1 MSKLPHDEDGAAP
14 PPPSTPASI
23 PSTPGTPP
31 SPLLQRRAVRIGLA
45 VLGVLLLLFAWFAWR
60 LPLDRAL
67 EPLPDPMLVLV
78 DRNGEAFA
86 RRGAVKE
93 APVDVTTLP
102 AHVTGAIVA
111 IEDRRF
117 YRHLGVD
124 PRGVARALMRNWRA
138 GGVRQGGSTITQQL
152 AKTAFLEPDRTI
164 RRKVREALIAL
175 YLETR
180 LDKDEILSRYLSSI
194 YYGDGVY
201 GLRAAAR
208 HYFGKEPEKLSIG
221 EAAMLAGLV
230 KAPSKLAPTNDRKA
244 ALARMRVVIKA
255 MVDAGVITAAEA
267 KKVRDPKVLKPGDR
281 LTGGTWF
288 ADWVAPQ
295 AREAFDADYGEVRVN
310 TTLDARMQKLAQRVV
325 KRWLA
330 TEGRRLNATQAALV
344 AMRPNGE
351 VLALV
356 GGRDYAQ
363 SQFDRV
369 TQAHRQPGSAFKLF
383 TYMAAL
389 RAGATP
395 DTLVDDSPIE
405 EGDWKPS
412 NYDGRYQGRI
422 PLRDAFARSS
432 NVAAV
437 RLVQQVGPDAVVRA
451 AQDLGIRSEL
461 GRDPSIAL
469 GTYEVT
475 LMELTAAYAA
485 FAQGTT
491 PVTPHGLPDAKVAP
505 ATPLDPGLRAMML
518 DMLWQVVERGT
529 GRAARLGGEPTFGKT
544 GTTQEHRDALFVGM
558 TGDLVIGVWV
568 GNDDGTP
575 MRGVTGGSL
584 PARMWRDFA
593 SSAVRIA
600 PPGGAVLRVE
610 RAPAPAPMVLPDDS
624 LYGGEGE
631 LPEVVDE
638 LPEDAVPVEEP
649 PLSEE
654 PIDVQPVPVQ
664 PVPAPPVA
672 APPVAA
678 PPAAPPVPIP
688 AEPVP
693 VEVPE
698 PVEVIEG

>member
-1 MSKLPHDEDGAAP
+1 MPKLPHDEDGATPSAP
-14 PPPSTPASI
+14 PPASPPNAPTPSR
-23 PSTPGTPP
+23 
-31 SPLLQRRAVRIGLA
+31 PLLQRRAVCIGLA
-45 VLGVLLLLFAWFAWR
+45 ALGVVVLLFAWLAWR

-78 DRNGEAFA
+78 DRNGEPFA
-86 RRGAVKE
+86 RRGAVKQ
-93 APVDVTTLP
+93 APVDVKTLP
-102 AHVTGAIVA
+102 PHVTGAIIA

-117 YRHLGVD
+117 YKHIGVD

-164 RRKVREALIAL
+164 RRKVREALIAV

-201 GLRAAAR
+201 GLRAAAK
-208 HYFGKEPEKLSIG
+208 HYFGKDPEKLSIG

-244 ALARMRVVIKA
+244 ALARMRVVLKA

-281 LTGGTWF
+281 LSGGTWF

-295 AREAFDADYGEVRVN
+295 AREAFDADYGEVRVR

-389 RAGATP
+389 RTGATP
-395 DTLVDDSPIE
+395 DTRVDDTPIE
-405 EGDWKPS
+405 LGDWKPA

-437 RLVQQVGPDAVVRA
+437 RLAEQVGPGAVVRA
-451 AQDLGIRSEL
+451 AQDLGIRSPL
-461 GRDPSIAL
+461 GNDPSIAL

-485 FAQGTT
+485 FAQGVA
-491 PVTPHGLPDAKVAP
+491 PVTPHGLPGAKVAP
-505 ATPLDPGLRAMML
+505 ATPLDPALRTMML

-529 GRAARLGGEPTFGKT
+529 GRAARLSEPTFGKT

-593 SSAVRIA
+593 SSASRIA

-610 RAPAPAPMVLPDDS
+610 RAPAP
-624 LYGGEGE
+624 
-631 LPEVVDE
+631 
-638 LPEDAVPVEEP
+638 
-649 PLSEE
+649 
-654 PIDVQPVPVQ
+654 
-664 PVPAPPVA
+664 
-672 APPVAA
+672 
-678 PPAAPPVPIP
+678 
-688 AEPVP
+688 
-693 VEVPE
+693 
-698 PVEVIEG
+698 

>member
-1 MSKLPHDEDGAAP
+1 MPSMPPSPASP
-14 PPPSTPASI
+14 PPP
-23 PSTPGTPP
+23 
-31 SPLLQRRAVRIGLA
+31 PLLQRRAVRIGLA
-45 VLGVLLLLFAWFAWR
+45 VLGFVLLLFAWLAWR

-78 DRNGEAFA
+78 DRNGEPFA

-93 APVDVTTLP
+93 APVDVTALP
-102 AHVTGAIVA
+102 AHVTGAFIA

-117 YRHLGVD
+117 YRHVGVD

-164 RRKVREALIAL
+164 RRKLREVLIAL
-175 YLETR
+175 YLEAR

-201 GLRAAAR
+201 GLRGAAR
-208 HYFGKEPEKLSIG
+208 HYFGKAPEKLGAG

-230 KAPSKLAPTNDRKA
+230 KAPSKLSPTNDRKA
-244 ALARMRVVIKA
+244 ALARMRVVLAA
-255 MVDAGVITAAEA
+255 MADAGVITAAEA
-267 KKVRDPKVLKPGDR
+267 KKVRDPRVLKPGDR

-295 AREAFDADYGEVRVN
+295 AREAFDADYGEVRVT

-330 TEGRRLNATQAALV
+330 TEGRRLNASQAALV

-383 TYMAAL
+383 TYLAAL

-395 DTLVDDSPIE
+395 DTRVDDSPIE
-405 EGDWKPS
+405 LGGWTPA

-437 RLVQQVGPDAVVRA
+437 RLAEQVGPDAVVRA
-451 AQDLGIRSEL
+451 AQDLGIRSPL

-485 FAQGTT
+485 LAQGMA
-491 PVTPHGLPDAKVAP
+491 PVTPHGLPGAKVAP
-505 ATPLDPGLRAMML
+505 ATPLDPAQRAMML

-568 GNDDGTP
+568 GNDDGRP
-575 MRGVTGGSL
+575 MRGVTGGPL

-600 PPGGAVLRVE
+600 PPGGTVLRVE
-610 RAPAPAPMVLPDDS
+610 RTPLPAVVAMPDDDA
-624 LYGGEGE
+624 LYGGEGVLE
-631 LPEVVDE
+631 FPEAVDALP
-638 LPEDAVPVEEP
+638 LPEEP

-664 PVPAPPVA
+664 VPVEEPAPPAPVGS
-672 APPVAA
+672 APP
-678 PPAAPPVPIP
+678 
-688 AEPVP
+688 
-693 VEVPE
+693 PE
-698 PVEVIEG
+698 PVALPEPVDVEGED